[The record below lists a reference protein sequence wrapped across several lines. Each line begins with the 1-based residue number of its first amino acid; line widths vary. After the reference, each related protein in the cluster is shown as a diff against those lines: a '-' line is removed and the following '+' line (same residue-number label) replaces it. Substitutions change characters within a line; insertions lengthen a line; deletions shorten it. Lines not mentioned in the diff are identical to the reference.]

1 MTAQLEQDLTA
12 PGGALNEANKTI
24 SDGKE
29 KLKTSIDEMIH
40 EVSTDFFIE
49 SNHYRWV
56 PQSNCLILR
65 LPEITIIIL
74 SGMHYQA
81 T

>member
-29 KLKTSIDEMIH
+29 DLKANIDEIIH
-40 EVSTDFFIE
+40 EVSST
-49 SNHYRWV
+49 H
-56 PQSNCLILR
+56 
-65 LPEITIIIL
+65 
-74 SGMHYQA
+74 
-81 T
+81 

>member
-29 KLKTSIDEMIH
+29 KLKTSIDEMIQ
-40 EVSTDFFIE
+40 EVSTDF
-49 SNHYRWV
+49 
-56 PQSNCLILR
+56 L
-65 LPEITIIIL
+65 
-74 SGMHYQA
+74 
-81 T
+81 